1 MVAAECPKK
10 RHRDEERQE
19 DKLDDHE
26 IWKVKKNNFEI
37 RVGGL
42 FPGLSR
48 VTFPAGEKRRQEIQH
63 AKKLKLMLPRRQK
76 SIDHGGGVL
85 RFANAI

>member
-10 RHRDEERQE
+10 RHRDEESQE
-19 DKLDDHE
+19 DKLDDNE
-26 IWKVKKNNFEI
+26 IWKVKNNFEI